1 MAAGKTLYD
10 ILGITQGASADTVR
24 KAYKVKALET
34 HPDKLPRGA
43 REAEIE
49 AAEARFRDVRT
60 AFDVLSDPAKRR
72 AYDNGLNFMRTR
84 VNVNVNMNDMQA
96 KLARERAEWA
106 RQAETRHQERMKVL
120 REEML
125 ASQRRY
131 QETMAKAE
139 LRYQER
145 MQAMEDELR
154 RKREAE
160 RQAEGNI
167 SETYDLA
174 GEMLHELRRL
184 NPEWEIRR
192 QEVLRKQAERLS
204 REEKARMNV

>member
-1 MAAGKTLYD
+1 
-10 ILGITQGASADTVR
+10 
-24 KAYKVKALET
+24 
-34 HPDKLPRGA
+34 
-43 REAEIE
+43 
-49 AAEARFRDVRT
+49 
-60 AFDVLSDPAKRR
+60 
-72 AYDNGLNFMRTR
+72 MRTR

-192 QEVLRKQAERLS
+192 QEVLRVSITLLIGLATYLAHARNKPKDSAEKKRL
-204 REEKARMNV
+204 A

>member
-10 ILGITQGASADTVR
+10 ILDITQGASADTVR

-34 HPDKLPRGA
+34 HPDHIVDRLKHSVHTQ
-43 REAEIE
+43 
-49 AAEARFRDVRT
+49 VRT

-174 GEMLHELRRL
+174 GRR
-184 NPEWEIRR
+184 
-192 QEVLRKQAERLS
+192 S
-204 REEKARMNV
+204 YG